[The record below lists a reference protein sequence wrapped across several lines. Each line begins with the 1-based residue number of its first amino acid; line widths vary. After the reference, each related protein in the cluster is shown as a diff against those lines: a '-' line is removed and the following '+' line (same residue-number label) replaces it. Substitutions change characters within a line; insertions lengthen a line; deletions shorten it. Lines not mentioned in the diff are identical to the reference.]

1 MIFFYLYGVY
11 GVGRGTP
18 ISLPPRCAFLPA
30 FPAKPPPPQ
39 PIPFPFSSKQ
49 SRPSSRPGKNP
60 SPVMS
65 GSGAP
70 SGRGSRSFDFGGDDV
85 LCSYDDF
92 AATSE
97 PKRPDPADKVPLRS
111 VPLFLLCS
119 LL

>member
-1 MIFFYLYGVY
+1 MRGVSDVPRKGEHG
-11 GVGRGTP
+11 GVAVDQTQRLLRTV
-18 ISLPPRCAFLPA
+18 
-30 FPAKPPPPQ
+30 
-39 PIPFPFSSKQ
+39 
-49 SRPSSRPGKNP
+49 
-60 SPVMS
+60 PV
-65 GSGAP
+65 GSG
-70 SGRGSRSFDFGGDDV
+70 GGGGSRSFDFGGDDV